1 MEQFKGVGEMALE
14 WGYAD
19 IMQRALGFLLPP
31 ADCEE
36 MATLGHRIIS
46 DPADTEVINR
56 LCDKIKTLAIQKE
69 KSDSSLTSEHSQT
82 SGEYPVSQDSKAE
95 VGESN

>member
-1 MEQFKGVGEMALE
+1 
-14 WGYAD
+14 
-19 IMQRALGFLLPP
+19 
-31 ADCEE
+31 